1 MIQYHCITFPPH
13 NPTVNNQCKKR
24 GKQDHLSASAQGL
37 RRAIR
42 VLPVGGFLPVHLSH
56 RLERGRSP
64 VYCFGPGPY
73 HLPGRQPNSTCRSAD
88 HLLPG
93 SLLLHSSCRGLV
105 AFVGEKKAHRP
116 CTLGREERKSVA
128 SVEISRDS
136 HW

>member
-1 MIQYHCITFPPH
+1 MLE
-13 NPTVNNQCKKR
+13 R
-24 GKQDHLSASAQGL
+24 GKQNHLSASTQGL
-37 RRAIR
+37 RRAIS

-73 HLPGRQPNSTCRSAD
+73 HLPGRQPNSACRSTD

-105 AFVGEKKAHRP
+105 AFVGEKEAQALHFGRRNGRP
-116 CTLGREERKSVA
+116 LPVLRSQGTHNIFIYIYLLSFRGG
-128 SVEISRDS
+128 
-136 HW
+136 